1 MAPLRTAHHLLPP
14 SPNLHRRSNNSSG
27 PVGHEKIK
35 SDNTDEEPR
44 AVSVQN
50 KHWMRGGIEEEMGMG
65 MVMMTVE
72 MVMIVMMMV
81 VVMVVISPCL
91 F

>member
-1 MAPLRTAHHLLPP
+1 M
-14 SPNLHRRSNNSSG
+14 RRLNQ
-27 PVGHEKIK
+27 ITRMK
-35 SDNTDEEPR
+35 SLEPR
-44 AVSVQN
+44 VSVQN

-81 VVMVVISPCL
+81 VVTVVISPCL